1 MSTEFKLP
9 ELGENIETIQVTRVL
24 VKPGDT
30 VTAEQPLLE
39 VETDKAT
46 IEVPGDTAG
55 TIESVLVS
63 DGDEVSVGQVM
74 VTFADGDAPAPAAAA
89 PEPEPAPETTPGPAA
104 KPVPAPAP
112 EPAPAPP
119 PPPPPSPATPK
130 DKPDTRHATPDTA
143 SPTPYNVP
151 AAPSVRRFAREI
163 GIDVTQVTGTG
174 PNSRV
179 SIDDV
184 KAFAKQL
191 NESRAAASAAPAASG
206 AIAPP
211 PLPDFEKWGAVERKK
226 MSVIRRKTAEH
237 MSLSWS
243 QVPHVTI
250 FDKADITELDV
261 LRKRYAD
268 RAVEAGGKLTMA
280 VMVCKVAAAAMKRF
294 PQFNASIDMATREI
308 ILKQYVNL
316 GVAVSTDRGL
326 VVPVIHNADQKNMV
340 EIAVEISGLAAQ
352 AREGK
357 IQLEQLE
364 GGTFT
369 VTNLGRICG
378 TYFTPII
385 NYPEVAI
392 LGIGRAKLEPVVR
405 DGEVQTRMM
414 LPLSLS
420 FDHRIID
427 GADGAQFLGWIIDAI
442 QEPLLL
448 SLQG

>member
-1 MSTEFKLP
+1 MSIEFKLP
-9 ELGENIETIQVTRVL
+9 ELGENIETIQVTRIL
-24 VKPGDT
+24 VKPGDA
-30 VTAEQPLLE
+30 VKAEQPLLE

-74 VTFADGDAPAPAAAA
+74 LTLAASDASGATPPPSAAVPSPEPTSAPAPT
-89 PEPEPAPETTPGPAA
+89 PEPAPTKPA
-104 KPVPAPAP
+104 
-112 EPAPAPP
+112 EP
-119 PPPPPSPATPK
+119 
-130 DKPDTRHATPDTA
+130 PDTRHPTPDA
-143 SPTPYNVP
+143 SSPTPYNVP

-163 GIDVTQVTGTG
+163 GIDISQVTGSG
-174 PNSRV
+174 PSSRV

-184 KAFAKQL
+184 KAFSKQL
-191 NESRAAASAAPAASG
+191 NTDRTVVPAAAAAPSG
-206 AIAPP
+206 ATAP
-211 PLPDFEKWGAVERKK
+211 PLPDFEKWGAIERKK
-226 MSVIRRKTAEH
+226 MTVIRRKTAEH
-237 MSLSWS
+237 MSLSWG

-250 FDKADITELDV
+250 FDKADITELEV

-280 VMVCKVAAAAMKRF
+280 VMVCKSAATALKLF
-294 PQFNASIDMATREI
+294 PQFNASIDMAAREI
-308 ILKQYVNL
+308 IRKQYVNL

-326 VVPVIHNADQKNMV
+326 VVPVIHDADQKNMV
-340 EIAVEISGLAAQ
+340 EIAVEISQLASK

-357 IQLEQLE
+357 IQLEELE

-427 GADGAQFLGWIIDAI
+427 GADGAHFLGWIIDAV

>member
-1 MSTEFKLP
+1 MSMEFKLP

-24 VKPGDT
+24 VVPGDA
-30 VTAEQPLLE
+30 VAAEQPLLE

-46 IEVPGDTAG
+46 IEVPGDAAG

-74 VTFADGDAPAPAAAA
+74 LTLSEGDAPAAAA
-89 PEPEPAPETTPGPAA
+89 APAA
-104 KPVPAPAP
+104 AEPTPAP
-112 EPAPAPP
+112 EPAPTPAPEPAPEPIPP
-119 PPPPPSPATPK
+119 PEPAPSPSPAPVAPEP
-130 DKPDTRHATPDTA
+130 PDAQG
-143 SPTPYNVP
+143 PTPYNVP

-174 PNSRV
+174 PSGRV

-184 KAFAKQL
+184 KAFAKQK
-191 NESRAAASAAPAASG
+191 NESPAAAPIVTTG
-206 AIAPP
+206 TGTVVVP
-211 PLPDFEKWGAVERKK
+211 PLPDFEKWGSIERKK

-268 RAVEAGGKLTMA
+268 HAADAGGKLTMA
-280 VMVCKVAAAAMKRF
+280 VMVCKVAAAALKRF
-294 PQFNASIDMATREI
+294 PQFNASIDMTAKEVV
-308 ILKQYVNL
+308 LKQYVNL
-316 GVAVSTDRGL
+316 GVAVSTERGL
-326 VVPVIHNADQKNMV
+326 VVPVIHNADRKNMV
-340 EIAVEISGLAAQ
+340 EIAAEIAELAGK

-357 IQLEQLE
+357 IQLDDLE
-364 GGTFT
+364 GGSFT

-405 DGEVQTRMM
+405 DGQVETRMM

-427 GADGAQFLGWIIDAI
+427 GSDGARFLGWVIDAI